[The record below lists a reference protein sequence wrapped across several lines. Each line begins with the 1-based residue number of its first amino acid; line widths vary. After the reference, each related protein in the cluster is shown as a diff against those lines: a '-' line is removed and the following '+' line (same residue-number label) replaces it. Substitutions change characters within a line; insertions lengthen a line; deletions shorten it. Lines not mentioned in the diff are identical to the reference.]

1 MMKQAMSSERS
12 GSKDAEHK
20 QQGFFTRLRAEL
32 DAIEHDIQ
40 EEFPDWPEIKRRIRR
55 WIVTC
60 FLVGFALVGLL
71 LLRQWWMA
79 REQARRQW
87 ERARTIQLIS
97 PTEEVREEIIEF
109 VWRPSPLAASYV
121 VELSDA
127 TYRLLW
133 QSERVKVVEVTLP
146 QGVRQRL
153 ERGQVY
159 IWQVRGFDDKGN
171 EVARSPF
178 DHITIIR

>member
-1 MMKQAMSSERS
+1 MSGKPSGNNERLGQS
-12 GSKDAEHK
+12 P
-20 QQGFFTRLRAEL
+20 GFFARLRAEL
-32 DAIEHDIQ
+32 DAVERDIQ
-40 EEFPDWPEIKRRIRR
+40 EEFPTWPDLKRRIRR
-55 WIVTC
+55 WVAIC
-60 FLVGFALVGLL
+60 FLVGLALVGLL
-71 LLRQWWMA
+71 SLRHWWVA
-79 REQARRQW
+79 REQARRHL

-109 VWRPSPLAASYV
+109 VWRPSPLAESYV

-133 QSERVKVVEVTLP
+133 RSERVKMVELTLP

-178 DHITIIR
+178 DQITIIR

>member
-1 MMKQAMSSERS
+1 MKGTQADRR
-12 GSKDAEHK
+12 DASP
-20 QQGFFTRLRAEL
+20 QPAGFFARLRAEL
-32 DAIEHDIQ
+32 DAVQQDIQ
-40 EEFPDWPEIKRRIRR
+40 EEFPEWPEIKRRIRR

-60 FLVGFALVGLL
+60 FFVGLALVGLL
-71 LLRQWWMA
+71 SLRHWWMA

-109 VWRPSPLAASYV
+109 VWRPSSLAESYV

-133 QSERVKVVEVTLP
+133 QSERVKTVEVTLP

-171 EVARSPF
+171 EVARSPL